1 MTNIIINSMYHPS
14 SEFIRFIGTQDDFYD
29 FIRIPVKTKSYIF
42 WLPLLAIIFWGA
54 SFIATKYLLDK
65 LTPETIISMRLI
77 LAISLLLI
85 IALLQKRDF
94 SINLKSHGYILL
106 LAIIA
111 VFHLWIQVTGLKFTT
126 ASNTGWIIGTAP
138 IFMALLGLFFFKE
151 KLNVLKVTGIIIATF
166 GLLLLVGNGNPT
178 NIDLIKNKG
187 DLLVLASAFTWGIYS
202 IVNKKISLNYSPVMT
217 ILYLFIM
224 MAIII
229 IPFTV
234 SDSTI
239 NSVKTLSG
247 IGWIAILFLGLLCS
261 GVAYVIWAFAL
272 REMESAKVGAY
283 LYFEPFVTVI
293 AAWIL
298 LKEDITLFMILS
310 GLIITFGVFLVNKD

>member
-1 MTNIIINSMYHPS
+1 M
-14 SEFIRFIGTQDDFYD
+14 F
-29 FIRIPVKTKSYIF
+29 
-42 WLPLLAIIFWGA
+42 AIVFWGA
-54 SFIATKYLLDK
+54 SFIATKFLLDE

-77 LAISLLLI
+77 LAIILLLT
-85 IALLQKRDF
+85 IALIQKRDF
-94 SINLKSHGYILL
+94 SINYKSHAYVLL
-106 LAIIA
+106 LALIA

-138 IFMALLGLFFFKE
+138 IFMALLGLIFFKE
-151 KLNVLKVTGIIIATF
+151 KLNVIKVSGILIAAF
-166 GLLLLVGNGNPT
+166 GLLLLVGKGDLT

-187 DLLVLASAFTWGIYS
+187 DLLVLSSAFTWGIYS
-202 IVNKKISLNYSPVMT
+202 MVNKKISLNYSPVMT

-234 SDSTI
+234 NDTSIKSVI
-239 NSVKTLSG
+239 NLSG
-247 IGWIAILFLGLLCS
+247 VGWIAILFLGLLCS
-261 GVAYVIWAFAL
+261 GVAYVIWAYAL

-293 AAWIL
+293 AAWIF
-298 LKEDITLFMILS
+298 LKEDITLLMILS
-310 GLIITFGVFLVNKD
+310 GLIITLGVFLVNKD

>member
-1 MTNIIINSMYHPS
+1 M
-14 SEFIRFIGTQDDFYD
+14 
-29 FIRIPVKTKSYIF
+29 
-42 WLPLLAIIFWGA
+42 LAIIFWGA
-54 SFIATKYLLDK
+54 SFIATKFLLDE
-65 LTPETIISMRLI
+65 LTPETIISLRLI
-77 LAISLLLI
+77 LAITLLLI
-85 IALLQKRDF
+85 IALIQKRKF
-94 SINLKSHGYILL
+94 SINLKSHSYIFL

-111 VFHLWIQVTGLKFTT
+111 VFHLWIQVTGMKFTT

-138 IFMALLGLFFFKE
+138 IFMALLGLIFFKE
-151 KLNVLKVTGIIIATF
+151 KLNVLKITGIIIATF
-166 GLLLLVGNGNPT
+166 GLLLLVGKGNPA

-187 DLLVLASAFTWGIYS
+187 DILILSSSFTWGIYS
-202 IVNKKISLNYSPVMT
+202 MVNKKISLNYSPVMT

-229 IPFTV
+229 IPFTINKT
-234 SDSTI
+234 SI
-239 NSVKTLSG
+239 NSVINLSG
-247 IGWIAILFLGLLCS
+247 IGWVAILFLGLLCS
-261 GVAYVIWAFAL
+261 GVAYVIWAYAL

-310 GLIITFGVFLVNKD
+310 GLIITAGVYLVNKD

>member
-1 MTNIIINSMYHPS
+1 M
-14 SEFIRFIGTQDDFYD
+14 
-29 FIRIPVKTKSYIF
+29 
-42 WLPLLAIIFWGA
+42 PLIAITFWGA
-54 SFIATKYLLDK
+54 SFIATKYLLDE
-65 LTPETIISMRLI
+65 LTPEIIISMRLI
-77 LAISLLLI
+77 LAITLLLV
-85 IALLQKRDF
+85 IALVQKRDF
-94 SINLKSHGYILL
+94 TINIKSHSYIFL

-111 VFHLWIQVTGLKFTT
+111 VFHLWIQVTGMKFTT

-138 IFMALLGLFFFKE
+138 IFMAILGLIFFKE

-166 GLLLLVGNGNPT
+166 GLLLLVGKGNIS
-178 NIDLIKNKG
+178 NITLIKNKG
-187 DLLVLASAFTWGIYS
+187 DLLVLSSAFTWGIYS

-229 IPFTV
+229 IPFTI
-234 SDSTI
+234 SESSI
-239 NSVKTLSG
+239 ISVANLSG
-247 IGWIAILFLGLLCS
+247 VGWIAILFLGLLCS
-261 GVAYVIWAFAL
+261 GIAYVIWAYAL

-293 AAWIL
+293 TAWIF

-310 GLIITFGVFLVNKD
+310 GLIITAGVFLVNKE

>member
-1 MTNIIINSMYHPS
+1 M
-14 SEFIRFIGTQDDFYD
+14 F
-29 FIRIPVKTKSYIF
+29 
-42 WLPLLAIIFWGA
+42 AIVFWGA
-54 SFIATKYLLDK
+54 SFIATKFLLDE

-77 LAISLLLI
+77 LAIILLFT
-85 IALLQKRDF
+85 IALIQKRDF
-94 SINLKSHGYILL
+94 SINYKSHAYVLL
-106 LAIIA
+106 LALIA

-138 IFMALLGLFFFKE
+138 IFMALLGLIFFKE
-151 KLNVLKVTGIIIATF
+151 KLNVIKVSGILIAAF
-166 GLLLLVGNGNPT
+166 GLLLLVGKGDLT

-187 DLLVLASAFTWGIYS
+187 DLLVLSSAFTWGIYS
-202 IVNKKISLNYSPVMT
+202 MVNKKISLNYSPVMT

-234 SDSTI
+234 NDTSIKSVI
-239 NSVKTLSG
+239 NLSG
-247 IGWIAILFLGLLCS
+247 VGWIAILFLGLLCS
-261 GVAYVIWAFAL
+261 GVAYVIWAYAL

-293 AAWIL
+293 AAWII
-298 LKEDITLFMILS
+298 LKEDITLLMILS
-310 GLIITFGVFLVNKD
+310 GLIITLGVFLVNKD

>member
-1 MTNIIINSMYHPS
+1 MRSNICLTIINII
-14 SEFIRFIGTQDDFYD
+14 
-29 FIRIPVKTKSYIF
+29 KTKSYIF
-42 WLPLLAIIFWGA
+42 WLPLLAILFWGA
-54 SFIATKYLLDK
+54 SFIATKYLLDE
-65 LTPETIISMRLI
+65 LSPETIISMRLI
-77 LAISLLLI
+77 LAISLLLT

-106 LAIIA
+106 LAMIA

-151 KLNVLKVTGIIIATF
+151 KLNALKVTGIIIATF
-166 GLLLLVGNGNPT
+166 GLLMLVGKGDPT

-187 DLLVLASAFTWGIYS
+187 DLLVLSSSFTWGIYS
-202 IVNKKISLNYSPVMT
+202 MVNKKISLNYSPVMT

-229 IPFTV
+229 IPFT
-234 SDSTI
+234 I
-239 NSVKTLSG
+239 NDNAIKSVVNLSG

-261 GVAYVIWAFAL
+261 GVAYVIWAYAL

-298 LKEDITLFMILS
+298 LREDITLFMILS
-310 GLIITFGVFLVNKD
+310 GLIITAGVYLVNKE

>member
-1 MTNIIINSMYHPS
+1 M
-14 SEFIRFIGTQDDFYD
+14 
-29 FIRIPVKTKSYIF
+29 
-42 WLPLLAIIFWGA
+42 LAVLFWGA
-54 SFIATKYLLDK
+54 SFIATKYLLDE

-77 LAISLLLI
+77 LAILFLLM
-85 IALLQKRDF
+85 IALFQKRDF
-94 SINLKSHGYILL
+94 SINLKSHTYILF

-151 KLNVLKVTGIIIATF
+151 KLNALKVTGIIIATF

-187 DLLVLASAFTWGIYS
+187 DLLVLSSAFTWGIYS
-202 IVNKKISLNYSPVMT
+202 MVNKKISLNYSPVMT

-234 SDSTI
+234 TETAI
-239 NSVKTLSG
+239 NSVINLSSV
-247 IGWIAILFLGLLCS
+247 GWIAILFLGLLCS
-261 GVAYVIWAFAL
+261 GVSYVIWAYAL

-293 AAWIL
+293 AAWIFL
-298 LKEDITLFMILS
+298 NEDITLFMILS
-310 GLIITFGVFLVNKD
+310 GLIITAGVYLVNKD

>member
-1 MTNIIINSMYHPS
+1 MTLLPYNNII
-14 SEFIRFIGTQDDFYD
+14 
-29 FIRIPVKTKSYIF
+29 KTKSYIF

-54 SFIATKYLLDK
+54 SFIATKYLLDE

-106 LAIIA
+106 LAMIA

-151 KLNVLKVTGIIIATF
+151 KLSVLKVTGIIIATL
-166 GLLLLVGNGNPT
+166 GLLMLVGNGNPT
-178 NIDLIKNKG
+178 NIDLVKNKG

-202 IVNKKISLNYSPVMT
+202 MVNKKISLNYSPVMT

-229 IPFTV
+229 IPFTIN
-234 SDSTI
+234 DSSI
-239 NSVKTLSG
+239 KSVVNLSAV
-247 IGWIAILFLGLLCS
+247 GWIAILFLGLLCS
-261 GVAYVIWAFAL
+261 GVAYVIWAYAL

-293 AAWIL
+293 AARIL
-298 LKEDITLFMILS
+298 LREDITLFTILS
-310 GLIITFGVFLVNKD
+310 GLIITAGVFLVNKD

>member
-1 MTNIIINSMYHPS
+1 M
-14 SEFIRFIGTQDDFYD
+14 
-29 FIRIPVKTKSYIF
+29 
-42 WLPLLAIIFWGA
+42 LAVLFWGA
-54 SFIATKYLLDK
+54 SFIATKYLLDE
-65 LTPETIISMRLI
+65 LTQETIISMRLI
-77 LAISLLLI
+77 LAILFLLM
-85 IALLQKRDF
+85 IALFQKRDF
-94 SINLKSHGYILL
+94 SINLNSHSYILL

-151 KLNVLKVTGIIIATF
+151 KLNALKVTGIIIATF

-187 DLLVLASAFTWGIYS
+187 DLLVLSSAFTWGIYS
-202 IVNKKISLNYSPVMT
+202 MVNKKISLNYSPVMT

-229 IPFTV
+229 IPFTINNTAV
-234 SDSTI
+234 
-239 NSVKTLSG
+239 NSVINLSG
-247 IGWIAILFLGLLCS
+247 VGWISILFLGLLCS
-261 GVAYVIWAFAL
+261 GVSYVIWAYAL

-293 AAWIL
+293 AAWIFL
-298 LKEDITLFMILS
+298 NEDITLFMILS
-310 GLIITFGVFLVNKD
+310 GLIITAGVYLVNKD